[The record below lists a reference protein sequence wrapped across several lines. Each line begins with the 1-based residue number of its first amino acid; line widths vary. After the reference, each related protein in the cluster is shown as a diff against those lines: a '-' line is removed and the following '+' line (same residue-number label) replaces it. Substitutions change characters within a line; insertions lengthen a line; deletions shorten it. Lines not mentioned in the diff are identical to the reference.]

1 MRRRAKRFRDC
12 SRISTIRLRSMFMR
26 FILNWKARSAIT
38 SQSLASSPEDMAMD
52 KDLARH
58 AAHVALASATR
69 LDGATY
75 ALEKNC
81 SPDEFAVY
89 RQAIANVTACVDRE
103 ILDKVY

>member
-1 MRRRAKRFRDC
+1 
-12 SRISTIRLRSMFMR
+12 
-26 FILNWKARSAIT
+26 
-38 SQSLASSPEDMAMD
+38 MD

-58 AAHVALASATR
+58 VAHVALASATR

-89 RQAIANVTACVDRE
+89 RQAIANVTACVERE
-103 ILDKVY
+103 ILDKVYAAYPELRSEIEARIAKYGPRI